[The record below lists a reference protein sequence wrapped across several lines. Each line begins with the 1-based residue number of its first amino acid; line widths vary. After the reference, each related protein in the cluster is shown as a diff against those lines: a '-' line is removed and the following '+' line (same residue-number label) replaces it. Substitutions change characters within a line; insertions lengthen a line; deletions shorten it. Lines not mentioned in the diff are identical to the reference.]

1 MRNFFCVL
9 LSFVLVCSC
18 QKKINENSKEQT
30 RLDALISKSDQ
41 LDYNPVEVK
50 NYMTEGL
57 NFLKNYQNDSLKRYY
72 LNKISNQYFNH
83 GLMDEYLKVCKLNLS
98 LSEQAKDSAMLPIIH
113 YDLTDYYYF
122 YSIYDSAYF
131 HVNKAIKILK
141 TQPESVLLGRAYLNK
156 AAISQS
162 QNALI
167 EAEIEAIE
175 ALKIG
180 EKTNNKRLIY
190 DASNLLGLIFNKL
203 KEFDSSLKYHFK
215 ALETL
220 NDLKNDPQ
228 YFGIQSSTYNNIGV
242 AYKNHEKF
250 EEAVTFFEKGLQ
262 NKNLKRIYPS
272 HYAIMLDNLAHS
284 RLKLG
289 EPVSLSDFQESLH
302 IRDSL
307 GVKSGLIY
315 SRMHI
320 GDFYLHKK
328 DTMNAI
334 EQYQIARSL
343 ADETKSYEE
352 VLKLLNLLAI
362 LEPSKSKEYLKRHIF
377 LSDSLNIAERNIRNK
392 FTRIEYETALVE
404 EEKKVLQKQNT
415 WILGISTVGFLF
427 AVLFYVIF
435 RQRVKEKELL
445 LIQDQQKAN
454 QEVINLMIDQQ
465 KKVEEGRSMEK
476 GRISR
481 ELHDGVL
488 SELNGI
494 RLQMN
499 VLYYKKDAEAIEHCI
514 KQIENLKELEKNI
527 RNVSHDLNQEVFF
540 QDETFNVLLQNLA
553 QETAALHQL
562 PIHLQNETLVRWDFY
577 NNEYKINVFRTIQE
591 ALHNCV
597 KYANANSVEISFEED
612 YNFLTWQIKDDGFGF
627 DANKKK
633 KGIGLKNMLSRVE
646 FMKGTME
653 IISEKSKGTTI
664 IFKIPSQLKE
674 NERSTYFN
682 GG

>member
-18 QKKINENSKEQT
+18 QQKINENSKEQT
-30 RLDALISKSDQ
+30 RLDALISKSNQ

-50 NYMTEGL
+50 IYMEESLGL
-57 NFLKNYQNDSLKRYY
+57 LKDYQNDSLKRIY

-83 GLMDEYLKVCKLNLS
+83 GLMDEYLKICQLNLH
-98 LSEQAKDSAMLPIIH
+98 LSELAKDSTMLPIIH
-113 YDLTDYYYF
+113 YDLTDYYYYY
-122 YSIYDSAYF
+122 YSVYDSAYF

-141 TQPESVLLGRAYLNK
+141 NQPENVLLGRAYLNK

-180 EKTNNKRLIY
+180 EKANNKRLIY

-203 KEFDSSLKYHFK
+203 KEFDSSLEYHFK
-215 ALETL
+215 ALKTL

-228 YFGIQSSTYNNIGV
+228 YDNIQSSTYNNIGI

-250 EEAVTFFEKGLQ
+250 KEAITFFEKGLQ
-262 NKNLKRIYPS
+262 NKNLKRTYPLQ
-272 HYAIMLDNLAHS
+272 YAILLDNLAHS
-284 RLKLG
+284 RLKIG
-289 EPVSLSDFQESLH
+289 ESVSLSDFQESLH

-307 GVKSGLIY
+307 GVKLGLIY

-320 GDFYLHKK
+320 ADFYLVKK
-328 DTMNAI
+328 DTMSAI
-334 EQYQIARSL
+334 AQYQIARSL
-343 ADETKSYEE
+343 ANETKSYQE
-352 VLKLLNLLAI
+352 VLKLLNLLAV
-362 LEPSKSKEYLKRHIF
+362 LEPSKSKDYLNRHIF
-377 LSDSLNIAERNIRNK
+377 LSDSLNNAERNIRNK

-415 WILGISTVGFLF
+415 WILGISIVGFLF
-427 AVLFYVIF
+427 AALFYVIF

-481 ELHDGVL
+481 ELHDRVL

-577 NNEYKINVFRTIQE
+577 NNEYKINIFRTIQE

-597 KYANANSVEISFEED
+597 KYASANSIEISFEED
-612 YNFLTWQIKDDGFGF
+612 FDFLIWQIKDDGVGF
-627 DANKKK
+627 DTLRKKR
-633 KGIGLKNMLSRVE
+633 GVGLKNMLSRVE
-646 FMKGTME
+646 LMKGNME
-653 IISEKSKGTTI
+653 VKSEKNKGTTI
-664 IFKIPSQLKE
+664 IFKIPSELKK
-674 NERSTYFN
+674 
-682 GG
+682 